1 MMDGSAPGSSVPEE
15 LDLDAALVAS
25 GEGEEFDR
33 EYQVLVLTAEE
44 PSQSTECILISRVD
58 GKLLLA
64 VPEAAWHKK
73 RKDRAMPPS
82 ALQKVVKATVACCVG
97 GDRNTPEGEPTLKV
111 WLGLLQPPWEA
122 HLTAEGDPTV
132 VFPPDGSGVP
142 KVPFAEALVAVARD
156 HFTFLTVQK
165 ILSQLPVQQGIVLP
179 AAPAASA
186 AKPKASAPKKNIPA
200 PPVRAAGL
208 DPTLMQQAL
217 QAGVSPE
224 ALGEVMSLVGNQP
237 PAKIAPQ
244 AVKDAVELTSDE
256 DGPEPALAPG
266 ESGLADPLGQ
276 AVLQLSKIV
285 SYMHAEKKQKKDRS
299 LEAILDGAESG
310 VPKDSSSSGSSR
322 SHAAALRSLQ
332 RLLVDNPKL
341 IYQEIERLMAE
352 DWEQGS
358 SLPGVSHLPT
368 TARGW
373 LEHRSKIGAFAG
385 AIRPSWIMAG
395 AWDDLRAGHT
405 DRARARLAL
414 GVAAYDQQAYDK
426 GSWLLSGEL
435 SLEGHP
441 PYGAFA
447 AHPNVESYEAP
458 HTKLIDG
465 RWFDLIVSKLKGI
478 ATFQEQKIK
487 LAPQRGKR
495 GEELS
500 DEKEKEKPKKPKPGK
515 GGGKKGDKSS
525 KAEETASPSPSP

>member
-1 MMDGSAPGSSVPEE
+1 MEASESGSSAPEE

-25 GEGEEFDR
+25 GEGEDFDR
-33 EYQVLVLTAEE
+33 EYQVLVLKAEE

-73 RKDRAMPPS
+73 KKDRSMPPS
-82 ALQKVVKATVACCVG
+82 SLQKVVKATVACCVG
-97 GDRNTPEGEPTLKV
+97 GDRNSPEGEPMKV
-111 WLGLLQPPWEA
+111 WLGLLQPAWETQLA
-122 HLTAEGDPTV
+122 VRGDPTV
-132 VFPPDGSGVP
+132 VFPPDGNGVP
-142 KVPFAEALVAVARD
+142 KVPFADALIAVARD
-156 HFTFLTVQK
+156 HFTFLTAGEEDQQPEDVETRMGK
-165 ILSQLPVQQGIVLP
+165 IEETLQRILAQLPAPGGPAPTVAKVAPAAKSKAGVP
-179 AAPAASA
+179 EKRPSAAPAA
-186 AKPKASAPKKNIPA
+186 
-200 PPVRAAGL
+200 AAGL
-208 DPTLMQQAL
+208 DPVMMQQAL

-224 ALGEVMSLVGNQP
+224 ALGEVMSLVGSRP
-237 PAKIAPQ
+237 PGKIVPQ
-244 AVKDAVELTSDE
+244 AVQDAVELTSDE
-256 DGPEPALAPG
+256 DGPEPALPQGA
-266 ESGLADPLGQ
+266 SGSPDPLGH

-285 SYMHAEKKQKKDRS
+285 TYMHAEKKQQKDRS
-299 LEAILDGAESG
+299 LEAILDRAESG
-310 VPKDSSSSGSSR
+310 APKDSSSSGSSR

-332 RLLVDNPKL
+332 RLLVNNPKL

-395 AWDDLRAGHT
+395 AWDDLRAGHI

-426 GSWLLSGEL
+426 L
-435 SLEGHP
+435 
-441 PYGAFA
+441 
-447 AHPNVESYEAP
+447 VESYEAP

-478 ATFQEQKIK
+478 ASFQEQKIK

-495 GEELS
+495 SEELT

-515 GGGKKGDKSS
+515 GGGKKGDKSA